1 MLRVPPKSTRTDTL
15 FPYTTLF
22 RSCLASCG
30 GTPPRARRAGSRPA
44 TVRTGPHSRLLRL
57 PTQRRARLGRHDRLA
72 RLRQRDDLADRQLA
86 RGDRLAQVG
95 AGLALVRRFNAGDH
109 GAVGIGELEYGTHAD
124 YFLRWRR
131 TTLCAGWG
139 FGCRCGHGWWL
150 QAGGGTC
157 AR

>member
-44 TVRTGPHSRLLRL
+44 TVRTGRHSRLRRL

-86 RGDRLAQVG
+86 RGDRLRSEEHTSELQS
-95 AGLALVRRFNAGDH
+95 LMRISY
-109 GAVGIGELEYGTHAD
+109 AVFCLKQKQ
-124 YFLRWRR
+124 
-131 TTLCAGWG
+131 TT
-139 FGCRCGHGWWL
+139 
-150 QAGGGTC
+150 TYN
-157 AR
+157 